1 MKTLILMLQL
11 LPAIIQA
18 VRAAEEFI
26 PIGGQGQ
33 KKLEFV
39 LGVIED
45 VYDDAKKIVP
55 LVTKIVA
62 RIVSLA
68 NATGVFSHQAPAA

>member
-11 LPAIIQA
+11 IPAIIQA

-26 PIGGQGQ
+26 PLPGQGQ
-33 KKLEFV
+33 KKLEFI

-45 VYDDAKKIVP
+45 TYKDAAAIVP
-55 LVTKIVA
+55 FVTKVIA
-62 RIVSLA
+62 RLVSLA
-68 NATGVFSHQAPAA
+68 NATGIFSKQPA